1 MIPFRP
7 SFRNVGER
15 SQGWLPSSPTGPHY
29 ESQRAA
35 PPRASAAEAVPAGS
49 WSPQRPRRSLT
60 PTGRGSRPPARGP
73 PNRPGAGPRSPPR
86 GASSR
91 GRGRGGALGLLVL
104 SVPSPR
110 LSPVSPL
117 GAVVGQS
124 DFNWGK
130 LSWGLCPLPFLKY
143 RDHYSLKVLGWNLIR
158 ALSARNFFEVEN
170 RTPEK

>member
-1 MIPFRP
+1 MKGARTD
-7 SFRNVGER
+7 
-15 SQGWLPSSPTGPHY
+15 SPVLLTGPHY

-49 WSPQRPRRSLT
+49 GSSQRPRRSLT
-60 PTGRGSRPPARGP
+60 PTGRGSWPPARGP
-73 PNRPGAGPRSPPR
+73 PTVLALDPGRRPAVLPIEEGGEEGPSYYRSSRFRALDSPRSPHW
-86 GASSR
+86 
-91 GRGRGGALGLLVL
+91 VL
-104 SVPSPR
+104 SF
-110 LSPVSPL
+110 
-117 GAVVGQS
+117 GQS

-143 RDHYSLKVLGWNLIR
+143 RDRCSLKVIGWNLIR